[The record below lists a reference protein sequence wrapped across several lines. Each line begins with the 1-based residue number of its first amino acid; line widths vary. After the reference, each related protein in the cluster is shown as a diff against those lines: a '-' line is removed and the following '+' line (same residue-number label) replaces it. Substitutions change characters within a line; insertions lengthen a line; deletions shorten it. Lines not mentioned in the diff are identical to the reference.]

1 MGNVGCMDDVLGS
14 TCGVSDGW
22 SGVCWGNKWNGGEC
36 VEHGGLD
43 CEVEECR
50 VCREVGEIITLR
62 RQAEVFGRI
71 QKNNK
76 L

>member
-1 MGNVGCMDDVLGS
+1 MRPSPPELQI
-14 TCGVSDGW
+14 VSDGFLCYKFMA
-22 SGVCWGNKWNGGEC
+22 GDFL
-36 VEHGGLD
+36 H

-50 VCREVGEIITLR
+50 VCREVGEIISLR

-71 QKNNK
+71 QKTKK